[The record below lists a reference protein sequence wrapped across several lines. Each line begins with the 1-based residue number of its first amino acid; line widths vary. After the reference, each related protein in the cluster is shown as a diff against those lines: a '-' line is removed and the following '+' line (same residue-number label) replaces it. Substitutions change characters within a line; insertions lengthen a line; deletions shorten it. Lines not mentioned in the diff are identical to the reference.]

1 LPILKAE
8 ARSAVI
14 ANCLALQQHF
24 AVIYR
29 FPLCLMVGGWV
40 AGRLVGWE
48 NAVGKILWK
57 FGVEYCVCVNCH
69 LLLSTF
75 GANICARLL
84 FDCRLLVITFCRLIL
99 LFTMANLHSSWPNA
113 FSIISAVRWLYG
125 NTRQLVCHLN
135 SPASFIIFKVIF
147 ALMRLTSKVR
157 FSLLTLSIYFII
169 LFKTFFSPVLLPNIE
184 INNQKLFKQ
193 LPMIKPFN
201 S

>member
-57 FGVEYCVCVNCH
+57 FGVEYCCMCE
-69 LLLSTF
+69 LSF
-75 GANICARLL
+75 IVVYFRGKYLC
-84 FDCRLLVITFCRLIL
+84 
-99 LFTMANLHSSWPNA
+99 
-113 FSIISAVRWLYG
+113 
-125 NTRQLVCHLN
+125 
-135 SPASFIIFKVIF
+135 SPAFRLSFIGDYFLPVDF
-147 ALMRLTSKVR
+147 AVYHGELAL
-157 FSLLTLSIYFII
+157 
-169 LFKTFFSPVLLPNIE
+169 
-184 INNQKLFKQ
+184 
-193 LPMIKPFN
+193 
-201 S
+201 